1 MYCVGHFG
9 LMLLY
14 IFSKKVVL
22 IKMIYTNSSKG
33 EKQLGASIQHH
44 FSWDAMPRGQSKEPT
59 IPCLLSAFGFL
70 FVFLITR
77 SFFSN
82 KITLGY

>member
-44 FSWDAMPRGQSKEPT
+44 FSWDAKRAKQRTYYPMSPF
-59 IPCLLSAFGFL
+59 CLWIL
-70 FVFLITR
+70 VF
-77 SFFSN
+77 FN
-82 KITLGY
+82 H